1 MSTEPSARPMRSTYD
16 VILDTLC
23 GINSALARDPNALT
37 TTRDGNVAPEAAY
50 IELVREV
57 LDLRKRK

>member
-1 MSTEPSARPMRSTYD
+1 MRSTCD
-16 VILDTLC
+16 VILDTLS